1 MSNASRFLFDR
12 DFGAPQAAG
21 VKHAA
26 ELQTAE
32 ERGFAQGVLEGQ
44 RAARA
49 ETQTRLCEAAESLAG
64 RVLEIMARADQDR
77 AELEDDAIAF
87 ALALGRKLAGEA
99 LRSEP
104 LAAIAEAAK
113 AAFSHVR
120 GVPHLAVRVNE
131 ALLEDVETL
140 VKRLARERGFEG
152 RLIVLGEP
160 DIAPGDA
167 RLEWADGGIVRDQAR
182 IEEAVA
188 RALTRSR

>member
-1 MSNASRFLFDR
+1 MTNASRFLFDR
-12 DFGAPQAAG
+12 DFRAPQAGGA
-21 VKHAA
+21 KHAVEMQA
-26 ELQTAE
+26 AQ

-44 RAARA
+44 RTARA
-49 ETQTRLCEAAESLAG
+49 EAEARLSEAAESLAD
-64 RVLEIMARADQDR
+64 RVLEILARADQDR
-77 AELEDDAIAF
+77 AELEDEAIAF
-87 ALALGRKLAGEA
+87 ALALGRKLAGDA

-120 GVPHLAVRVNE
+120 GVPHLAIRVND

-140 VKRLARERGFEG
+140 VQRLARERGYEG

-160 DIAPGDA
+160 DIPPGDA
-167 RLEWADGGIVRDQAR
+167 RIEWADGGVVRDQAR

-188 RALTRSR
+188 RVLTRSR